1 MPHNPSSLSDSQ
13 VLPPLLAFT
22 KPVIYCNSIP
32 KFTREKSDDVIKK
45 NLTNPLLQDHNPADL
60 FSESI
65 FLKNPLTFELPSDGI
80 KEIYL
85 NNVETSNR
93 GDSIFYYLQ
102 LLEMS
107 SKKDSNLL
115 TSKVPSAEIRSVIG
129 PV

>member
-1 MPHNPSSLSDSQ
+1 M
-13 VLPPLLAFT
+13 
-22 KPVIYCNSIP
+22 
-32 KFTREKSDDVIKK
+32 
-45 NLTNPLLQDHNPADL
+45 QDQNPADL

-102 LLEMS
+102 LLDMS

-115 TSKVPSAEIRSVIG
+115 TSKVSSAELRCVTG